1 MAFTYF
7 FRDLHTLELTVRHV
21 TAYVSG
27 RSRVRVWD
35 AGCAMGPEP
44 FSLAILFAENMGP
57 FAFRNLRIEATD
69 IDESN
74 LFGPLIR
81 EGVYR
86 EGDLQRIPE
95 ELFARYFRPDC
106 TPGCYRLVE
115 EVRSRVG
122 FERHDLLSLR
132 PVGDGF
138 SLVVCKNVLLHFQL
152 DQRVEVLRMFHR
164 SLAPGGYLTLEQTQ
178 KLPDE
183 MIGLFE
189 AVTTDARLFRKVEAA

>member
-27 RSRVRVWD
+27 RSRVRIWD

-44 FSLAILFAENMGP
+44 FSLAMLFAENMGS
-57 FAFRNLRIEATD
+57 FAFRNLKIEATD

-74 LFGPLIR
+74 LFGPVIR
-81 EGVYR
+81 DGIYGE
-86 EGDLQRIPE
+86 EDLKRIPQN
-95 ELFARYFRPDC
+95 LFARYFSPEE
-106 TPGCYRLVE
+106 TTGLYRLVD

-122 FERHDLLSLR
+122 FRRHDLLSLN
-132 PVGDGF
+132 PIGEGF

-152 DQRVEVLRMFHR
+152 NQQIEVLRMFHR
-164 SLAPGGYLTLEQTQ
+164 CLAPGGYLALEQTQ
-178 KLPDE
+178 KLPVQTT
-183 MIGLFE
+183 GLFE
-189 AVTTDARLFRKVEAA
+189 AVSADAQLFRKAEAA